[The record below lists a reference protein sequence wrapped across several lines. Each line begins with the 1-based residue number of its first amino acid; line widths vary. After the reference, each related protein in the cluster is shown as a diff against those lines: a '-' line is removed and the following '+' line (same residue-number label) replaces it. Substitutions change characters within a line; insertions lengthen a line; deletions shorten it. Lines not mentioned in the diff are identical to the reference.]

1 MVGMAVVMVM
11 VVVVVMVVVMLVLM
25 LMLMMVVMMVVV
37 MVVVAVMGLVMGC
50 LVAMVMNSLAAGAQ
64 GHIVAVFLLV
74 VDGDVHVGSCDAAGD
89 SLAGLN
95 FHAGKQV
102 IHGLQKVS
110 LFFCSHQFVQCRHQH
125 IASSAHV
132 AFQV

>member
-1 MVGMAVVMVM
+1 M
-11 VVVVVMVVVMLVLM
+11 VVLMVVLVLVVIVMFMLVMLLM
-25 LMLMMVVMMVVV
+25 DMVVP
-37 MVVVAVMGLVMGC
+37 A
-50 LVAMVMNSLAAGAQ
+50 AQ

-110 LFFCSHQFVQCRHQH
+110 LFFCSHQRVQCRQQH
-125 IASSAHV
+125 SAGSAQI
-132 AFQV
+132 AFQR